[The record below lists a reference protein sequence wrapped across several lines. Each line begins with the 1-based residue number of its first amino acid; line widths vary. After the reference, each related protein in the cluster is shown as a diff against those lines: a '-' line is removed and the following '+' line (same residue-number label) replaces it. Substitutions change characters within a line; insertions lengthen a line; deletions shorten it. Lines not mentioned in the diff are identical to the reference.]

1 MCPERERK
9 GTEPLPPGTE
19 ARPMAKGN
27 PKKLS
32 KLVIDNLKVPK
43 GRDRIRVFDTLETG
57 LAVVKFASGKVSFQ
71 FIYGPRQRRRAYT
84 IGQYGR
90 WTVAQ
95 ARERAKALAVA
106 YSNGVDPVA
115 EKRAGAEDKR
125 QTFRR
130 WVTDYLSVI
139 KETKRSWKRDE
150 VYLRWA
156 CDRIGATPL
165 SEVTMADVQRLALR
179 VRAEGTGKAAPGK
192 ARALNATANR
202 FLAALS
208 GCFALAVKRELIPKN
223 PAHGIESFKENPPRQ
238 RVLNDDELRRVLKAV
253 AELPDPFTQ
262 AAMVLLLET
271 GCRVS
276 EALRAKW
283 EDFDLKNG
291 TWNLPWPKSG
301 RDREAIPLASSTV
314 KMLSDLEREE
324 GSPFVVPGMKKG
336 THRVELTTQWAAVQ
350 KAAGIP
356 DVHLHDIRRTVGLAL
371 YRIGGIHL
379 ASKVLRHSSVSI
391 TSKIYAPLSV
401 QELRSAM
408 DKVTEDQGNLLKF
421 EKVESK

>member
-1 MCPERERK
+1 
-9 GTEPLPPGTE
+9 
-19 ARPMAKGN
+19 MAKGK

-32 KLVIDNLKVPK
+32 KTVIDNLKVPE

-57 LAVVKFASGKVSFQ
+57 LAVVKFRSGKVSFQ

-90 WTVAQ
+90 WTVAG
-95 ARERAKALAVA
+95 ARERAKALAVG

-125 QTFRR
+125 QTFRL

-139 KETKRSWKRDE
+139 KETKRSWQRDK

-156 CDRIGATPL
+156 CDRIGTMPL
-165 SEVTMADVQRLALR
+165 SEVTMADVQRL
-179 VRAEGTGKAAPGK
+179 VSKIRAEGLTGGAE
-192 ARALNATANR
+192 RSLNSTANR
-202 FLAALS
+202 FLATLS
-208 GCFALAVKRELIPKN
+208 ACFALAVKRDLIPKN

-238 RVLNDDELRRVLKAV
+238 RVLDDDELLRVLKAV
-253 AELPDPFTQ
+253 AELPDPFTR

-276 EALRAKW
+276 EALRARW
-283 EDFDLKNG
+283 ADFDLENG

-301 RDREAIPLASSTV
+301 REGEAIPLASSTV
-314 KMLSDLEREE
+314 KMLSNLEREE
-324 GSPFVVPGMKKG
+324 GSPFVVPGMKPG

-350 KAAGIP
+350 KAAGVH
-356 DVHLHDIRRTVGLAL
+356 DVHLHDLRRTVGLAL

-379 ASKVLRHSSVSI
+379 ASRVLRHSNI
-391 TSKIYAPLSV
+391 TITAKVYAPLSV

-421 EKVESK
+421 KKVESK